1 MTGKS
6 GSRFE
11 LKGVAREQALC
22 ACTDQLRAWGVTM
35 PDVAPIVR
43 DFGLDDFGH
52 VGEIEF
58 WIANR
63 LDEGYC
69 GKFIFVFDGQTCPY
83 HRHGR
88 KHETFFIQKGRV
100 RLCVDGQDRVMD
112 EGDVL
117 EMPPGV
123 KHSFTGIGPAL
134 LLEVSMACIRGDNFF
149 EDARIGSQGRYDH
162 DLLLDPG
169 ESKQDDEP

>member
-1 MTGKS
+1 MGTDG
-6 GSRFE
+6 GSQFE
-11 LKGVAREQALC
+11 LRGPAREQALC
-22 ACTDQLRAWGVTM
+22 ACVEQLRVWGISM

-43 DFGLDDFGH
+43 DFGLDQFDR

-58 WIANR
+58 WIANK

-100 RLCVDGQDRVMD
+100 RLCVDGHDRVMN

-117 EMPPGV
+117 DMPPGV

-134 LLEVSMACIRGDNFF
+134 LLEVSMACIKGDNFF
-149 EDARIGSQGRYDH
+149 EDARIGNRGRYDH

-169 ESKQDDEP
+169 ENKRDGGP